1 MCYITYMISVALV
14 DDHEVTRRGIKTV
27 IELDPSIKVIIESGN
42 GMDFLGKLA
51 TTTILPDVAILDISM
66 PVMNGFE
73 TLDILQKK
81 YPSIRIIV
89 FSLLYEE
96 YTVINMISRGAC
108 GFINKSADP
117 SILAKAI
124 TLVHTE
130 GFYRSGLAK
139 NEYFQKSISVKNRIC
154 FQGKENLTT
163 GELIFIKLAAT
174 DLTYKEIAE
183 KMKKRPKTI
192 ENYRDKLFIK
202 LNIKNRSSLVA
213 YGYKI
218 GLLEIQ
224 PDA

>member
-1 MCYITYMISVALV
+1 MISVALV

>member
-1 MCYITYMISVALV
+1 
-14 DDHEVTRRGIKTV
+14 
-27 IELDPSIKVIIESGN
+27 
-42 GMDFLGKLA
+42 
-51 TTTILPDVAILDISM
+51 
-66 PVMNGFE
+66 
-73 TLDILQKK
+73 
-81 YPSIRIIV
+81 
-89 FSLLYEE
+89 
-96 YTVINMISRGAC
+96 MISRGAC

>member
-124 TLVHTE
+124 TLVHNE

>member
-27 IELDPSIKVIIESGN
+27 
-42 GMDFLGKLA
+42 LA